1 MILGANSVV
10 LRQKRGGIDVAC
22 KMIERG
28 HAQTISPE
36 AMREM
41 AIMAKFC
48 EDVSDDAKE
57 HIVQFYE
64 AELDDPKWIKLYLE
78 LMGGGTLANL
88 LWDPTQAVDVQ
99 DFSRQLMLGLSF
111 IHKHDFI
118 HRDLKPANLLLTTD
132 QKVLKIADF
141 GLSKLHAE
149 HASHTIMVS
158 NDTPNLAS
166 AVVLSRQVC
175 TIYYRPLELLLV
187 FIQGKDLLRYGPEVD
202 MWSAG
207 CIVWELAERRPL
219 FAQKK
224 PSQSPVSSSKDQVKT
239 ILE

>member
-1 MILGANSVV
+1 MILGAGSVV
-10 LRQKRGGIDVAC
+10 LRQKLGDSDVAC
-22 KMIERG
+22 KLIRRG
-28 HAQTISPE
+28 HDQTIPPD

-41 AIMAKFC
+41 AIMAMFHKNGN
-48 EDVSDDAKE
+48 DDDDGAKQ

-64 AELDDPKWIKLYLE
+64 AKLDDPKWIKLYLK

-88 LWDPTQAVDVQ
+88 LMDPTHAVNVQ

-111 IHKHDFI
+111 VHKHDFI
-118 HRDLKPANLLLTTD
+118 HRDLKPANVLLTTD
-132 QKVLKIADF
+132 QKVL
-141 GLSKLHAE
+141 HAE
-149 HASHTIMVS
+149 HAFHTIMVS

-175 TIYYRPLELLLV
+175 TLYYRPLELFLD

-219 FAQKK
+219 FAQRK
-224 PSQSPVSSSKDQVKT
+224 PSQSPVSSSED
-239 ILE
+239 